1 MSTFAQ
7 EAYTILASLLV
18 GGFITLFIWPMVW
31 AMWDGITT
39 EPESQ
44 GSIIERDKSEL

>member
-7 EAYTILASLLV
+7 EAYTILASLLA
-18 GGFITLFIWPMVW
+18 GGIITIFIWPMVW
-31 AMWDGITT
+31 AAYDAMTT
-39 EPESQ
+39 DPESQ